1 MLAVLV
7 FFSLLSNL
15 EVVSGANLTCYT
27 CKDCEQIDKDTE
39 RTSGCGSC
47 LKSISYSP
55 DRHVMRSCEL
65 LCELIQP
72 LEGVEFYCCETDLCN
87 STAKVNKNR
96 LFIFSVLFVL
106 MINNII
112 SYLINVYESY

>member
-15 EVVSGANLTCYT
+15 EVVSGSNLTCYI
-27 CKDCEQIDKDTE
+27 CRDCERIDKDTE
-39 RTSGCGSC
+39 KISGCGSC

-55 DRHVMRSCEL
+55 DRRVMRSCEL
-65 LCELIQP
+65 HCEHLQP

-87 STAKVNKNR
+87 STSKVNKN
-96 LFIFSVLFVL
+96 LLLIFSVLFVL
-106 MINNII
+106 II
-112 SYLINVYESY
+112 TLYLN